1 MEQLVA
7 NSWHQWALFKVIIVA
22 IIIFLVLRLILRSLK
37 ILSIKYKTNIGYQ
50 RYFPVIE
57 MLIWLTFIYW
67 TLEEIFSE
75 PLYFTV
81 FFITISTIGLIWVGW
96 FGARDYIAGI
106 ILRAQDVYETGHQLS
121 VGEVTGKISKLGYL
135 NIEVQEQDGA
145 VLKIPYSKI
154 TSSIHLN
161 KNENKM
167 VSTHKFTIKVS
178 SHQLLEGV
186 IDKIRKSILNSPW
199 HASHLTP
206 HINKIS
212 EKNNLV
218 DLEVIVS
225 TYGAS
230 SFEKLQMQ
238 LYKEFESF
246 ILDKDK
252 IG

>member
-1 MEQLVA
+1 MEQLVET
-7 NSWHQWALFKVIIVA
+7 NWQQWALLKVLVVGFVILII
-22 IIIFLVLRLILRSLK
+22 LRLTFKSLK
-37 ILSIKYKTNIGYQ
+37 ILEVKYKTNIGYQ
-50 RYFPVIE
+50 RYLPAFE
-57 MLIWLTFIYW
+57 MLIWLSFIYW
-67 TLEEIFSE
+67 SLEEIFNE

-81 FFITISTIGLIWVGW
+81 FFMTISIIALIWIGW

-106 ILRAQDVYETGHQLS
+106 ILRTQDLYETGHQLS
-121 VGEVTGKISKLGYL
+121 VGSVTGKISKLGYL

-145 VLKIPYSKI
+145 VIKIPYSKI
-154 TSSIHLN
+154 TSNIHVN

-167 VSTHKFTIKVS
+167 VSTHKFSLKVS

-199 HASHLTP
+199 HASHLIP
-206 HINKIS
+206 HINKIA

-230 SFEKLQMQ
+230 SFEKLQLQ